1 MTPPQRLIR
10 QGSGTHQTEAGR
22 RRWWWIPASC
32 VAVLALV
39 MALVVWM
46 LTPAAWQRTEV
57 WTTPPGP
64 LKVTPA
70 VDGQMGSCVPVCMR
84 FGDASDR
91 MVAP

>member
-1 MTPPQRLIR
+1 MVAALDTTVRR
-10 QGSGTHQTEAGR
+10 GAAGR
-22 RRWWWIPASC
+22 RWWIPASC
-32 VAVLALV
+32 LAVLALV

-64 LKVTPA
+64 LTVAPA
-70 VDGQMGSCVPVCMR
+70 VNGQTGPCAAVCVRV
-84 FGDASDR
+84 GGGGR